1 MMARAELTDIP
12 ASELV
17 DLLDYVVWNL
27 NHGGR
32 ADVLAWRQELLARG
46 DATTPDVSRA
56 IAVCDEYLAPEGS
69 PEARAASAK
78 AWPAL

>member
-17 DLLDYVVWNL
+17 GLLDYVVWNL

-32 ADVLAWRQELLARG
+32 EDVLAWRAELLARA
-46 DATTPDVSRA
+46 DANTHEVLRA
-56 IAVCDEYLAPEGS
+56 VAVCDEYLAPEGS
-69 PEARAASAK
+69 TAALAASAK
-78 AWPAL
+78 AWPNL